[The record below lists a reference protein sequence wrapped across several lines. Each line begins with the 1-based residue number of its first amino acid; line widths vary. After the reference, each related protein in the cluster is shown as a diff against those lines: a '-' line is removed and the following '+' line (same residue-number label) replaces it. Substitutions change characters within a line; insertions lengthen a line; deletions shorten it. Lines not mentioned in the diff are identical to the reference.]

1 MSADRHA
8 IPPTPPGR
16 DRALLLLCVV
26 TVAVA
31 ALVRGSRVS
40 ALEGILGGLD
50 PLVVAL
56 TACVLGLPAL
66 RVARGR
72 GWIATDSEKPP
83 TRLRIPLLGALLTV
97 PAIVLDLLGAF
108 PEDMNIPLPEGLLA
122 YPAIAVV
129 AEFAFHVIPLGV
141 LALLWR
147 REGLGRN
154 LLVASVAL
162 PEPLLQVAWGT
173 GHSPVWANAL
183 VGAHLLL
190 FNLIGLL
197 LLRRH
202 GFLSA
207 YLLRLGYYGVWHVA
221 WGQMRLGILFGE

>member
-1 MSADRHA
+1 M
-8 IPPTPPGR
+8 T
-16 DRALLLLCVV
+16 VV
-26 TVAVA
+26 VA
-31 ALVRGSRVS
+31 ALLRGSAAS
-40 ALEGILGGLD
+40 PLEGILGGID
-50 PLVVAL
+50 PLLAAL

-72 GWIATDSEKPP
+72 GWIATDTEKPR
-83 TRLRIPLLGALLTV
+83 TWLLVALLGALLTV
-97 PAIVLDLLGAF
+97 PAVVLDLLGAF

-147 REGLGRN
+147 REGSGRN
-154 LLVASVAL
+154 LPVALVAL
-162 PEPLLQVAWGT
+162 PEPLLQVAWGA
-173 GHSPVWANAL
+173 GHSPGWANAL

-207 YLLRLGYYGVWHVA
+207 YLLRLGYYGIWHVA